1 MAKHLLFDFTF
12 DASAKTVKLKGNHHQ
27 RRLLMIT
34 NTTDNVIIYN
44 FADNTKTGT
53 FSYDGAKDETTITL
67 LHDTTSMSDTDA
79 LQIFEEQ
86 DDVHFEPSETFVDAV
101 SKFRVSNPENLID
114 TDFEYGPQASKWET
128 IQTINNIPSFYA
140 STSDTTIPF
149 ISKVEAVAGSEL
161 ITVTTSFDHNLT
173 SGVPITVT
181 GLAEI
186 TAEGTYIIQAVPTTT
201 TFTYKA
207 RSNQPTTRELQGTY
221 TSIIPG
227 KFFQGS
233 QISLDQSIG
242 IVSDL
247 YNIPVT
253 VKAVTTLTA
262 TTTVDATEWFV
273 GATVNGAGGGA
284 GVIGRVSGSTI
295 DIYDVTGS
303 FNNGEQID
311 LIGSAVTYTLDGTT
325 GVASAGNKYFLDG
338 VQQAELDLSRKSIY
352 TFDLSDTSV
361 GTHPLRFSTTSD
373 GTHGG
378 GSEFTTFVYAHGS
391 PGSAGAYV
399 RIYIDG
405 ATPSPLSYYCDAH
418 PGMGQTFTIT
428 TKTTSKV
435 YLTTVSE
442 HGFADNTN
450 FYFVN
455 TVSPKILEIQDPTA
469 TAPDGRPYVDED
481 PTSNTAVTVDR
492 TKTFNYNYECTYT
505 KRFGEADVDYTANTI
520 RIPNH
525 NLQNHYCLL
534 YYPNPGNRP
543 LGGLRRM
550 QVYYVERVDG
560 DTIKLHESQRLNR
573 GVISLSDAY
582 PASSYPHDGTWT
594 FGDHNFGLVYNI
606 RREYKGW
613 YDWYAYFY
621 TYYWDQGGTR
631 SGHDFAA
638 VNSTY
643 GLGGTSW
650 DRTVF
655 FATRRPNLGDNS
667 TDYFYINYYYANRGT
682 QPRTYG
688 YNHETL
694 PFSTSSRFNGSYDFL
709 TDNNNRYI
717 NDQGE
722 SDRYGRA
729 YTVQGYNSNITGTYY
744 YRDNFYTDYVQA
756 QYVRVRGN
764 HWFFWYYQEGWSA
777 TMNRYFAGYSSDGYT
792 NQYIAF
798 VKRNTSTN
806 DSFYKE
812 SHGFPNN
819 QNVTLSVADGGQ
831 IQYFYDQNMNQSTYT
846 SGTFYIDRIDN
857 NRFRIKTSTGASPVR
872 LRYATGNITFTGVI
886 ANPSRYSFYIKDNLF
901 STGELL
907 RFTSPGTLAS
917 PFVSGSSYYVIV
929 IDGNRFQLATN
940 ATNAGNGTEIQFTGQ
955 GSGVQSFENTTADFG
970 TVDGSYTTTRAIS
983 EKELEVTIPF
993 KIAPTVKQFDASAT
1007 NVDISNNCINI
1018 NNHFYSTGTRII
1030 YNNNGGSDIGGLTH
1044 NTDYYA
1050 VLLDNNNFRLAPS
1063 LADALANTNIITLS
1077 GVSSGIQEFIS
1088 GNLSGEVT
1096 GTGTIEVVNGSR
1108 KVVGTNAAFQRFFKI
1123 GDIIKVVNTTGGT
1136 PGVLESRRVTAITDD
1151 DLLLVDTAFS
1161 FSQSGTNYLIP
1172 SYIYVRPDGFFLH
1185 RPFDGGMEI
1194 GTSKSPN
1201 SRISR
1206 QTRKYF
1212 RYQSGKG
1219 IQTSLAINF
1228 IPQIPILDINYTATG
1243 AARVE
1248 TNAAG
1253 TAGSDLVTVS
1263 STTGFVPGQIVTGS
1277 GTANN
1282 CLISETRI
1290 SEVVNATTVKLTTE
1304 VVTTFTGG
1312 TLDFA
1317 QKFTAAAQTSKP
1329 HQLTANLKVKVINT
1343 DITEFNVEGAIDS
1356 IVDDFNFTY
1365 LLKEEP
1371 TATSGGGFPT
1381 LAVLSWTDCD
1391 IRCGMFDDQNGFY
1404 FEFDGD
1410 TLNCVRRSS
1419 VQQIPGR
1426 VAVTKD
1432 SHIVTGT
1439 NTNFT
1444 SQLNPGDKIV
1454 IRGMSYKV
1462 VKVASNTQLTVQPS
1476 YRGVSNADVIITK
1489 TVDTKVPQ
1497 TQWNL
1502 DKADGFGKS
1511 GYVLDLSKI
1520 QMCYMDYSWY
1530 GAGKIRFGF
1539 KDAHGHVKYF
1549 HEFKHNNK
1557 LTESYFRSGNLP
1569 ARYEIENGDLPTYV
1583 GTLFHW
1589 GTSVIMDGMFQD
1601 DEAYL
1606 FTASGN
1612 SLKFTNSSGTSA
1624 QTQANSTIT
1633 EAYRSYWSREYFIR
1647 IPFATSAASQLT
1659 VNTLIFEGSAA
1670 NGYFQSGKPINTRTY
1685 TDSSY
1690 HYVYIQYLQGTT
1702 RYFPR
1707 NYYSAINSALG
1718 NPAVSSGTT
1727 MNIGSAATNQV
1738 VLIPLNIPL
1747 VSIRLAPSVDSSIT
1761 GALGER
1767 EIINRMQLALDSVG
1781 ILTTHE
1787 TEISLILNP
1796 SLSTDTFENVDDPSL
1811 CQLVRHAADDTVS
1824 GGSQILSFRAAGAGN
1839 GQTSSTTFDLSR
1851 ISSLGNSIL
1860 GGDGIY
1866 PNGPDLLTV
1875 VANIVDSGGVS
1886 SSNPYQI
1893 SARITWS
1900 ESQA

>member
-1 MAKHLLFDFTF
+1 MAKSLLFDFVF
-12 DASAKTVKLKGNHHQ
+12 DASAKTVKIKGNHHK

-34 NTTDNVIIYN
+34 NTTDNIIIYN
-44 FADNTKTGT
+44 FADPTKTGA
-53 FSYDGAKDETTITL
+53 FSYDATLDETTITL
-67 LHDTTSMSDTDA
+67 AHDTTSMSDTDA
-79 LQIFEEQ
+79 LQIFEEEDQ
-86 DDVHFEPSETFVDAV
+86 VRFEPSETFVDAV
-101 SKFRVSNPENLID
+101 SKFRISNPENLID

-149 ISKVEAVAGSEL
+149 ITKVEAVAGSEL
-161 ITVTTSFDHNLT
+161 ITVTTDFDHGLT

-186 TAEGTYIIQAVPTTT
+186 TAEGTYIIQAVPSAT

-207 RSNQPTTRELQGTY
+207 RSNQPTSRELQGTY

-247 YNIPVT
+247 YNLPVVVRDTTDLT
-253 VKAVTTLTA
+253 V
-262 TTTVDATEWFV
+262 TTTVDTTEWIV
-273 GATVNGAGGGA
+273 GSSVSGAGGGA
-284 GVIGRVSGSTI
+284 GIIGKIDGSVISVYDTTGTFVNGEVISVIGSS
-295 DIYDVTGS
+295 
-303 FNNGEQID
+303 
-311 LIGSAVTYTLDGTT
+311 VTYTTDGSS
-325 GVASAGNKYFLDG
+325 GVAAGGNKYFIDG
-338 VQQAELDLSRKSIY
+338 IQQSTLELSRNSIY
-352 TFDLSDTSV
+352 TFDLSDPSTGS
-361 GTHPLRFSTTSD
+361 HPFKFSSTTD

-378 GSEFTTFVYAHGS
+378 GSEYTSFVYANGS
-391 PGSAGAYV
+391 QGTPGAYV

-405 ATPSPLSYYCDAH
+405 STPSPLGYYCSAH
-418 PGMGQTFTIT
+418 SGMGADFTIA

-455 TVSPKILEIQDPTA
+455 TVSPKILNIEDPTA
-469 TAPDGRPYVDED
+469 TAPDGRPFTDIDQNVVQNALVERD
-481 PTSNTAVTVDR
+481 
-492 TKTFNYNYECTYT
+492 KTFPFNYECTYT
-505 KRFGEADVDYTANTI
+505 KRFNEADVDYTADTI
-520 RIPNH
+520 RITNH
-525 NLQNHYCLL
+525 GYYNHYALL

-550 QVYYVERVDG
+550 QVYYVEVVDN
-560 DTIKLHESQRLNR
+560 DTIKLHQSQRLNY
-573 GVISLSDAY
+573 GAINLSDNY
-582 PASSYPHDGTWT
+582 PAGSYPHDGTWT
-594 FGDHNFGLVYNI
+594 FGAHNFGLVYNI
-606 RREYKGW
+606 RREYKG
-613 YDWYAYFY
+613 YRDWYAYFY

-631 SGHDFAA
+631 SGYDFA
-638 VNSTY
+638 VNNGSY
-643 GLGGTSW
+643 GLGGTGW

-655 FATRRPNLGDNS
+655 FSTTRPEMGDNS
-667 TDYFYINYYYANRGT
+667 TDYYQINRYYHNRGT
-682 QPRTYG
+682 RPRTYG

-694 PFSTSSRFNGSYDFL
+694 PFGTDSRFNGNYDFL
-709 TDNNNRYI
+709 TDNNNRFI

-722 SDRYGRA
+722 SNQWDRA
-729 YTVQGYNSNITGTYY
+729 YTVQGYGSNLSNTYY

-756 QYVRVRGN
+756 EYVRVRGN
-764 HWFFWYYQEGWSA
+764 SYWYWWYQEGWGA
-777 TMNRYFAGYSSDGYT
+777 YLNRYFAGYGSDGYT
-792 NQYIAF
+792 NQYIAL

-806 DSFYKE
+806 DSFYKT

-819 QNVTLSVADGGQ
+819 QQVSLSIADGGE
-831 IQYFYDQNMNQSTYT
+831 IRYFYDSNMNQSSYT
-846 SGTFYIDRIDN
+846 SGTFYINRIDD
-857 NRFRIKTSTGASPVR
+857 NRFRISTSQGGSPVR
-872 LRYATGNITFTGVI
+872 LRYATGNITFSGSIT
-886 ANPSRYSFYIKDNLF
+886 NQTRYSFFIKDNLF
-901 STGELL
+901 SNGELMKVTTTGSVAGGL
-907 RFTSPGTLAS
+907 SA
-917 PFVSGSSYYVIV
+917 GSSYYVIV
-929 IDGNRFQLATN
+929 VNGNRFQLA
-940 ATNAGNGTEIQFTGQ
+940 ATANDAANGNEIQISSQ
-955 GSGVQSFENTTADFG
+955 GSGRQTFENTTADFG

-993 KIAPTVKQFDASAT
+993 KIPPTVKQFDATS
-1007 NVDISNNCINI
+1007 NVDTANDVINI
-1018 NNHFYSTGTRII
+1018 NNHFYSTGTRVI
-1030 YNNNGGSDIGGLTH
+1030 YNNAGGSNIGGLTH
-1044 NTDYYA
+1044 NTDYF
-1050 VLLDNNNFRLAPS
+1050 VVMIDNNNFKLAPT
-1063 LADALANTNIITLS
+1063 LADALAGSNLVTGLS
-1077 GVSSGIQEFIS
+1077 TQSGLQEFIS
-1088 GNLSGEVT
+1088 ANLSGEVT
-1096 GTGTIEVVNGSR
+1096 GTGTIEVTSGSR
-1108 KVVGTNAAFQRFFKI
+1108 RVTGSNAAFERFFKI
-1123 GDIIKVVNTTGGT
+1123 GDIIKVVNTTAGT
-1136 PGVLESRRVTAITDD
+1136 PGVIESRRVTSITDD
-1151 DLLLVDTAFS
+1151 DSLLVDQAFT

-1172 SYIYVRPDGFFLH
+1172 SFIYVRPDGFFLH

-1228 IPQIPILDINYTATG
+1228 IPQIPILDINYTASG
-1243 AARVE
+1243 VQMLD

-1253 TAGSDLVTVS
+1253 TQDATTITVA
-1263 STTGFVPGQIVTGS
+1263 STTGLVAGQIVLGT
-1277 GTANN
+1277 GTALN
-1282 CLISETRI
+1282 CISSQTRI
-1290 SEVVNATTVKLTTE
+1290 RSIVNATTVELTDP
-1304 VVTTFTGG
+1304 VVTTFAGG
-1312 TLDFA
+1312 TIEFK
-1317 QKFTAAAQTSKP
+1317 QKFTGTATCSKP
-1329 HQLTANLKVKVINT
+1329 HQLTNSLQIKVINT
-1343 DITEFNVEGAIDS
+1343 DISQFNVEGPVDS
-1356 IVDDFNFTY
+1356 IVDDFTFTY
-1365 LLKEEP
+1365 LLLEEP
-1371 TATSGGGFPT
+1371 SATSGGGFPT

-1391 IRCGMFDDQNGFY
+1391 IRCGMFDDQNGFFY
-1404 FEFDGD
+1404 EFDGD

-1426 VAVTKD
+1426 VAVTRD

-1439 NTNFT
+1439 NTMFT
-1444 SQLNPGDKIV
+1444 SQLSPSDKIV

-1462 VKVASNTQLTVQPS
+1462 VKVTSDTLITVQPS

-1497 TQWNL
+1497 NQWNI
-1502 DKADGFGKS
+1502 DKADGLGKS
-1511 GYVLDLSKI
+1511 AYILDLSKI
-1520 QMCYMDYSWY
+1520 QMAYMDYSWY

-1569 ARYEIENGDLPTYV
+1569 ARYEIENGDIPTYV

-1612 SLKFTNSSGTSA
+1612 SLKFSNASGTTA
-1624 QTQANSTIT
+1624 TTTGNSNIT
-1633 EAYRSYWSREYFIR
+1633 EQYISWRTRQYFIR
-1647 IPFATSAASQLT
+1647 IPFNSSDANTLTINTNIYQASAA
-1659 VNTLIFEGSAA
+1659 G
-1670 NGYFQSGKPINTRTY
+1670 GYFVSGRQINTRTY
-1685 TDSSY
+1685 TSGGT
-1690 HYVYIQYLQGTT
+1690 HYVYIQYQQGTET
-1702 RYFPR
+1702 YFPR
-1707 NYYSAINSALG
+1707 NYYSQINAQLG
-1718 NPAVSSGTT
+1718 NPAVSNNTDFNVG
-1727 MNIGSAATNQV
+1727 APATNV
-1738 VLIPLNIPL
+1738 VNLIPLNIPL

-1811 CQLVRHAADDTVS
+1811 CQLVKHSSDDTVA
-1824 GGSQILSFRAAGAGN
+1824 GGSVILSFRASGAGS
-1839 GQTSSTTFDLSR
+1839 GATSSTTFDLSR

-1875 VANIVDSGGVS
+1875 VANIVDSSDVS
-1886 SSNPYQI
+1886 ASTPYQI

>member
-1 MAKHLLFDFTF
+1 MAKKLLFDFTF

-34 NTTDNVIIYN
+34 NTTDNIIIYN
-44 FADNTKTGT
+44 FADSTKTGV
-53 FSYDGAKDETTITL
+53 FSYDGVADETTITL

-79 LQIFEEQ
+79 LQIFVEE
-86 DDVHFEPSETFVDAV
+86 DSVKFEPSETFVDAV

-207 RSNQPTTRELQGTY
+207 RSNQPITRELQGTY

-262 TTTVDATEWFV
+262 TTTVNATEWFV
-273 GATVNGAGGGA
+273 GATVNGANGGS
-284 GVIGRVSGSTI
+284 GVIGRVQGSAI
-295 DIYDVTGS
+295 DIYDVNGT
-303 FNNGEQID
+303 FQNGEVID
-311 LIGSAVTYTLDGTT
+311 LIGSQVTYTLDGST
-325 GVASAGNKYFLDG
+325 GVVSAGNKYFLDG

-361 GTHPLRFSTTSD
+361 NTHPFRFSTTSD

-378 GSEFTTFVYAHGS
+378 GSEFTTFVYAHGN
-391 PGSAGAYV
+391 PGSPGAYV

-405 ATPSPLSYYCDAH
+405 STPSPLSYYCDAH
-418 PGMGQTFTIT
+418 PGMGETFTIS

-469 TAPDGRPYVDED
+469 TAPDGAPYVDNRA
-481 PTSNTAVTVDR
+481 TSNTAVTVDR
-492 TKTFNYNYECTYT
+492 EKTFVFNYECTYT
-505 KRFGEADVDYTANTI
+505 KRFGEDDVNYTDNTI

-525 NLQNHYCLL
+525 NLQNYYALL

-560 DTIKLHESQRLNR
+560 DTIKLHQSQRLNQ
-573 GVISLSDAY
+573 GAINLSDAY
-582 PASSYPHDGTWT
+582 PASTNPHDGTWT

-631 SGHDFAA
+631 SGHDFAS

-655 FATRRPNLGDNS
+655 FSTRRPEMGDNS
-667 TDYFYINYYYANRGT
+667 TDYFYINYYYGGRGT

-688 YNHETL
+688 YNHESI
-694 PFSTSSRFNGSYDFL
+694 PFGTDSRYNGNYDFL
-709 TDNNNRYI
+709 TDKNNRYI

-722 SDRYGRA
+722 NEYNRA
-729 YTVQGYNSNITGTYY
+729 YTVQGYGSNLTGTYY
-744 YRDNFYTDYVQA
+744 YRDNFYTDYVEA
-756 QYVRVRGN
+756 NYVRVRGN
-764 HWFFWYYQEGWSA
+764 NWFFWYYQEGWSA
-777 TMNRYFAGYSSDGYT
+777 TLNRYFSNYNSDGYC

-812 SHGFPNN
+812 NHGFPNN
-819 QNVTLSVADGGQ
+819 QNVTLSIADGGT
-831 IQYFYDQNMNQSTYT
+831 IRYFYDSYMNQSNYS
-846 SGTFYIDRIDN
+846 SGTFYIDRIDD
-857 NRFRIKTSTGASPVR
+857 NRFRIKTSTGASPIR

-907 RFTSPGTLAS
+907 RVTTPGSTAS
-917 PFVSGSSYYVIV
+917 PLVNSSSYYVIV
-929 IDGNRFQLATN
+929 IDGNRFQLASS
-940 ATNAGNGTEIQFTGQ
+940 AGNALAGNEISLTNQ
-955 GSGVQSFENTTADFG
+955 GSGIQSFENTTADFG

-993 KIAPTVKQFDASAT
+993 KIAPTVKQFDANSNIDT
-1007 NVDISNNCINI
+1007 SNNCINI

-1030 YNNNGGSDIGGLTH
+1030 YNDNGGSVVGGLTH

-1063 LADALANTNIITLS
+1063 LQDALDNTNIITIS
-1077 GVSSGIQEFIS
+1077 GTGTGIQEFIS

-1096 GTGTIEVVNGSR
+1096 GTGTIEVSSGSR
-1108 KVVGTNAAFQRFFKI
+1108 RVEGTNAAFQRFFKI

-1151 DLLLVDTAFS
+1151 DLLLVDQAFS

-1219 IQTSLAINF
+1219 IQTSYAINF
-1228 IPQIPILDINYTATG
+1228 IPLIPILDLSYTT
-1243 AARVE
+1243 R
-1248 TNAAG
+1248 G
-1253 TAGSDLVTVS
+1253 TT
-1263 STTGFVPGQIVTGS
+1263 
-1277 GTANN
+1277 
-1282 CLISETRI
+1282 
-1290 SEVVNATTVKLTTE
+1290 
-1304 VVTTFTGG
+1304 VVTTA
-1312 TLDFA
+1312 D
-1317 QKFTAAAQTSKP
+1317 AAQGSDTLTVPDTSGLIAKMTVEATGIPNDSFGNAPRILEIINSTTLTISTETTAPLSGEAITFHRIIEGVVTTSKP
-1329 HQLTANLKVKVINT
+1329 HQLSDNL
-1343 DITEFNVEGAIDS
+1343 DIKIIDS
-1356 IVDDFNFTY
+1356 DDSSWNIRSTVTTVDTDYIFKY
-1365 LLKEEP
+1365 LLEVEP
-1371 TATSGGGFPT
+1371 ARSNSGGFPK
-1381 LAVLSWTDCD
+1381 AQVLSWNGCD
-1391 IRCGMFDDQNGFY
+1391 IRAGMFDDQNGFF
-1404 FEFDGD
+1404 FEFDGS

-1419 VQQIPGR
+1419 VLQLPGTIS
-1426 VAVTKD
+1426 VTKQD
-1432 SHIVTGT
+1432 NIVTGT
-1439 NTNFT
+1439 DTKFLSELT
-1444 SQLNPGDKIV
+1444 EGEHIV
-1454 IRGMSYKV
+1454 VRGMSYRV
-1462 VKVASNTQLTVQPS
+1462 VKVTSNTQVTIQPA
-1476 YRGVSNADVIITK
+1476 YRGVSASNVICTK
-1489 TVDTKVPQ
+1489 TIDTRVGQ
-1497 TQWNL
+1497 DNWNI
-1502 DKADGFGKS
+1502 DKADGEGPS
-1511 GYVLDLSKI
+1511 GFNLDITKI

-1647 IPFATSAASQLT
+1647 IPFQTSDASQLT
-1659 VNTLIFEGSAA
+1659 VNTLIFEGSVA
-1670 NGYFQSGKPINTRTY
+1670 NGYFQAGKPINTRTY

-1707 NYYSAINSALG
+1707 NYYSAINGALG
-1718 NPAVSSGTT
+1718 NPAVPSGTT

-1839 GQTSSTTFDLSR
+1839 GQTSSTTFNLSR
-1851 ISSLGNSIL
+1851 ISALGNSIL

-1886 SSNPYQI
+1886 SANPYQI

>member
-12 DASAKTVKLKGNHHQ
+12 DASARTVKLKGNHHQ

-44 FADNTKTGT
+44 FADSTKTGT
-53 FSYDGAKDETTITL
+53 FSYDGTKDETTITL
-67 LHDTTSMSDTDA
+67 VHDTTSMSDTDA

-207 RSNQPTTRELQGTY
+207 RSNQPITRELQGTY

-262 TTTVDATEWFV
+262 TTTVNATEWFV
-273 GATVNGAGGGA
+273 GATVNGANGGS
-284 GVIGRVSGSTI
+284 GVIGRINGAQIDVYDVSGT
-295 DIYDVTGS
+295 
-303 FNNGEQID
+303 FQNGEVID
-311 LIGSAVTYTLDGTT
+311 LIGSQVTYTLDGST
-325 GVASAGNKYFLDG
+325 GVVSAGNKYFLDG
-338 VQQAELDLSRKSIY
+338 VQQAQLDLSRKSIY

-361 GTHPLRFSTTSD
+361 NTHPFRFSTTAD

-378 GSEFTTFVYAHGS
+378 GSEFTTFVYAHGN
-391 PGSAGAYV
+391 PGSPGAYV

-418 PGMGQTFTIT
+418 SGMGDTFTIS

-469 TAPDGRPYVDED
+469 TAPDGAPYVDNRA
-481 PTSNTAVTVDR
+481 TSNTAVLVDR
-492 TKTFNYNYECTYT
+492 EKTFVFNYECTYT
-505 KRFGEADVDYTANTI
+505 KRFGEDDVNYTDNTI

-525 NLQNHYCLL
+525 NLQNYYALL

-560 DTIKLHESQRLNR
+560 DTIKLHQSQRLNQ
-573 GVISLSDAY
+573 GALNLSDAY
-582 PASSYPHDGTWT
+582 PASTNPHDGTWT
-594 FGDHNFGLVYNI
+594 FGDHNLGLVYNI

-638 VNSTY
+638 VNSNY
-643 GLGGTSW
+643 GLGGTTW

-655 FATRRPNLGDNS
+655 FSTRRPEVGDNS
-667 TDYFYINYYYANRGT
+667 TDYFYINYYYGGRGT

-688 YNHETL
+688 YNHESL
-694 PFSTSSRFNGSYDFL
+694 PFGTSSRYNGNYDFL
-709 TDNNNRYI
+709 TDKNNRYI

-722 SDRYGRA
+722 NEYNRA
-729 YTVQGYNSNITGTYY
+729 YTVQGYGSNLTNTYY
-744 YRDNFYTDYVQA
+744 YRDNFYTDYVEA
-756 QYVRVRGN
+756 NYVRVRGN
-764 HWFFWYYQEGWSA
+764 NWFFWYYQEGWSA
-777 TMNRYFAGYSSDGYT
+777 TLNRYFSNYNSDGYC

-812 SHGFPNN
+812 NHGFPNN
-819 QNVTLSVADGGQ
+819 QNVTLSIADGGT
-831 IQYFYDQNMNQSTYT
+831 IRYFYDSYMNQSNYS
-846 SGTFYIDRIDN
+846 SGTFYIDRIDD

-907 RFTSPGTLAS
+907 RVTTSGSTAS
-917 PFVSGSSYYVIV
+917 PLVNSSSYYVIV
-929 IDGNRFQLATN
+929 IDGNRFQLA
-940 ATNAGNGTEIQFTGQ
+940 ATSGDALSGNEIALTSQ
-955 GSGVQSFENTTADFG
+955 GSGIQSFENTTADFG

-1007 NVDISNNCINI
+1007 NVDVTNNCINI

-1063 LADALANTNIITLS
+1063 LQDALDNTNIITLS
-1077 GVSSGIQEFIS
+1077 GVSSGIQEFVS

-1096 GTGTIEVVNGSR
+1096 GTGTIEVSSGSR
-1108 KVVGTNAAFQRFFKI
+1108 RVEGTNAAFQRFFKI

-1151 DLLLVDTAFS
+1151 DLLLVDQAWT

-1228 IPQIPILDINYTATG
+1228 IPQIPILKLNYVATG
-1243 AARVE
+1243 AQRLE

-1263 STTGFVPGQIVTGS
+1263 STVGFVPGQIVTGS

-1290 SEVVNATTVKLTTE
+1290 SEVVDATTVKLTTE

-1317 QKFTAAAQTSKP
+1317 QKFTATAQTSKP
-1329 HQLTANLKVKVINT
+1329 HQLTSALKIKVINT
-1343 DITEFNVEGAIDS
+1343 DIGEFNVEGPVETI
-1356 IVDDFNFTY
+1356 IDDFNFTY
-1365 LLKEEP
+1365 LLVNEP

-1439 NTNFT
+1439 DTNFT

-1462 VKVASNTQLTVQPS
+1462 VKVSSNTQLTVQPS

-1502 DKADGFGKS
+1502 DKADGLGKS

-1647 IPFATSAASQLT
+1647 IPFQTSDASQLT
-1659 VNTLIFEGSAA
+1659 VNTLIYEGSVA

-1707 NYYSAINSALG
+1707 NYYSAINGALG
-1718 NPAVSSGTT
+1718 NPAVPSGTT

-1811 CQLVRHAADDTVS
+1811 CQLVRHGADDTVS